1 MRRLIVIPAR
11 LSSTRLKEKPLAPI
25 LGKPLI
31 RWVVEGCLKTKERVI
46 LATDSERIYEVVKD
60 LPVEVKFTPSD
71 LPSGSDR
78 VAYVVRE
85 EEVDYV
91 INYQGDEPFVYEE
104 DIQRLFHALEDHP
117 VATLAI
123 KDPHAYKDPNS
134 VKVVLRQDHTAL
146 YFSRSPIPY
155 MKTSSDP
162 YPLKHVGIYAYRK
175 QTLLEFTTMQK
186 STLEV
191 LENLEQLRLLEAGY
205 NIKVILT
212 KNYYHGVDTEEDIRL
227 VERELSARLFTNS

>member
-11 LSSTRLKEKPLAPI
+11 LSSTRLKEKPLLSI

-60 LPVEVKFTPSD
+60 LPVEVRFTPSD

-78 VAYVVRE
+78 VAYAIRDE
-85 EEVDYV
+85 EIDCV

-104 DIQRLFHALEDHP
+104 DIQRLFHALEDHT

-175 QTLLEFTTMQK
+175 QTLLEFTTLQK
-186 STLEV
+186 STLEA

-205 NIKVILT
+205 SIKVILT